1 MTADV
6 LDPIKQLDQLR
17 YDTWYAR
24 EDAKAKNDQASV
36 EKLTQLLVE
45 IYNTRLDVVDEIFQG
60 LAAKMA
66 DFASRLE
73 EIVQKVK
80 NWPFGGFAPH
90 EKQFRDKDLP
100 DNDFD
105 DAGPDAPAV
114 EPAPVPADKIPVV
127 SAAWAENYQ
136 SLWDNMQIRDDWK
149 SIAQNVAKKIVN
161 GQAKYAAAVAGTT
174 IPWWFI
180 GVVHMMEGGLDFG
193 THLHNGDPLTARTVN
208 HPAGH
213 PAVIQ
218 GLPIDWVYS
227 AKDSIVYERLDKVTD
242 WSLTSV
248 LYHWHRYNGI
258 SNEYKRRHIPTP
270 YLWSGTQHYIK
281 GLYTSDHHFEADR
294 VSKQIGAA
302 VLLRALIEI
311 KAVSLVANQGAAL
324 KNKVA
329 TAQNLV
335 SNPAAAAQH
344 VASLELDLSG
354 EPFRHLTEELQ
365 YPGPISV
372 GSKKKMAVKR
382 IQEWLYLQG
391 FVTSIDSDFG
401 ASTAKQLGRFANAH
415 GREAVDALDEE
426 LWALLTAPLRKA
438 LAPIPVTPSLEATI
452 VKVARQHIAQ
462 KPTEVGGN
470 NCGPW
475 VRAYMR
481 GKEGTAQKWCAGF
494 VSFMIEQATR
504 DLKVTIP
511 FERQVGVDAL
521 VADAKKA
528 KRFISEDEVSTP
540 LLRQSKLSPGYL
552 FVVRASKTD
561 WTHVGIV
568 SSVMS
573 GTFDTLEGNTGGDGG
588 TDGNNAREGN
598 RSFPS
603 KDFIRIL

>member
-1 MTADV
+1 MAEDV
-6 LDPIKQLDQLR
+6 LDRINQIDDLFAE
-17 YDTWYAR
+17 TWDMR
-24 EDAKAKNDQASV
+24 DNAKAKGDQESV
-36 EKLTQLLVE
+36 GKLTKLLDDIHILRLIAIQLAYKEFAARMTL
-45 IYNTRLDVVDEIFQG
+45 LSDG
-60 LAAKMA
+60 LATIA
-66 DFASRLE
+66 
-73 EIVQKVK
+73 QKIK
-80 NWPFGGFAPH
+80 NWPFGGFTPH

-114 EPAPVPADKIPVV
+114 GPAPVPADKIPMV

-136 SLWDNMQIRDDWK
+136 SLWDSMQLRDDWK

-193 THLHNGDPLTARTVN
+193 THLHNGDPLTARTVS

-242 WSLTSV
+242 WSLPSV

-258 SNEYKRRHIPTP
+258 SNEYKRRRIPTP

-281 GLYTSDHHFEADR
+281 GLYTSDHHFEADK

-311 KAVSLVANQGAAL
+311 KAVSLIANQGATA

-365 YPGPISV
+365 YPGPITV
-372 GSKKKMAVKR
+372 GAKKKMAVKR

-401 ASTAKQLGRFANAH
+401 ASTAKQLGRFANAN
-415 GREAVDALDEE
+415 GRQAVDTLDEE

-438 LAPIPVTPSLEATI
+438 LAPIPVTPSLEAAI

-462 KPTEVGGN
+462 EPTEVGGN

-481 GKEGTAQKWCAGF
+481 GEEGTAQKWCAGF

-504 DLKVTIP
+504 DLKVAIP
-511 FERQVGVDAL
+511 FERRVGVDDL
-521 VADAKKA
+521 VADAKKT

-552 FVVRASKTD
+552 FVVRASQTH

-588 TDGNNAREGN
+588 TDGSNAREGN
-598 RSFPS
+598 RSFPTR
-603 KDFIRIL
+603 DFIRIL

>member
-1 MTADV
+1 MTAGV

-17 YDTWYAR
+17 EDTWYAR
-24 EDAKAKNDQASV
+24 EDAKAKNDHAAV
-36 EKLTQLLVE
+36 GKLTQLLVE
-45 IYNTRLDVVDEIFQG
+45 IHNTRLDVVDEVFQG
-60 LAAKMA
+60 LATKMA
-66 DFASRLE
+66 DLARRLE
-73 EIVQKVK
+73 EIVQNVK
-80 NWPFGGFAPH
+80 NWPFGGFEPH
-90 EKQFRDKDLP
+90 EKQFRDKNLP

-105 DAGPDAPAV
+105 DVGPDAPAV
-114 EPAPVPADKIPVV
+114 EPSPVPVDKIPVV
-127 SAAWAENYQ
+127 SVAWAENYQ
-136 SLWDNMQIRDDWK
+136 SLWESMQIRDDWK
-149 SIAQNVAKKIVN
+149 SIAKNVAKKIVN
-161 GQAKYAAAVAGTT
+161 GQARYAAAVAGTT
-174 IPWWFI
+174 VPWWFV

-193 THLHNGDPLTARTVN
+193 THLHNGDSLTGRTVN
-208 HPAGH
+208 HPAGR

-227 AKDSIVYERLDKVTD
+227 AKDSVIYEKLDKVTD

-258 SNEYKRRHIPTP
+258 SNEYKMRLIPTP

-302 VLLRALIEI
+302 VLLRALIDI
-311 KAVSLVANQGAAL
+311 KAVSLVTNQGTTA

-329 TAQNLV
+329 VTRNLV
-335 SNPAAAAQH
+335 SNPAAAVQH
-344 VASLELDLSG
+344 VASLKLDLSG
-354 EPFRHLTEELQ
+354 EPFQHLTEELR
-365 YPGPISV
+365 YPGPVKV

-438 LAPIPVTPSLEATI
+438 LAPIPAIPSLEAAI
-452 VKVARQHIAQ
+452 VIVAGQHIAQ

-494 VSFMIEQATR
+494 ISFIIEQATR

-540 LLRQSKLSPGYL
+540 LLRQSKLNPGHL

-588 TDGNNAREGN
+588 SDGSNAREGN